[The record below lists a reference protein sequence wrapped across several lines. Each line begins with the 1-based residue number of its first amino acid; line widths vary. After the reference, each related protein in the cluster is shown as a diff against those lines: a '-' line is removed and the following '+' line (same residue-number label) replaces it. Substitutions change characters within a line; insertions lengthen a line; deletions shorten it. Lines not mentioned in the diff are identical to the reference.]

1 MFEGNPNL
9 RGFEEKLEYT
19 QEELLEYVKCKEDI
33 IYFAEKYFK
42 IISVDKGEMTI
53 QLWDYQ
59 KKVLKAFMNPPRRH
73 TLLSQ
78 PRQSAKTTTT
88 SLYMLHFILFNA
100 DKKVAV
106 LANKQDTAIEILDRV
121 KFAYERLPLFLQ
133 QGIKEWNKK
142 KIILENESLIVAA
155 GSSKSAISGL
165 SISLL
170 YLDEFAKIPDHLAI
184 DFINSVFPVIF
195 SSETGRI
202 VISSTP
208 VGLNHW
214 YDIWIKA
221 VRDEKSSFYP
231 IKIHWWEL
239 PRPRGTEQ
247 WKEDIIRE
255 FGKKFFLQEMACAFI
270 GSSST
275 LVDPDALERLQFQEP
290 IDYRFGY
297 ALSIYE
303 YPIDGQKYIISV
315 DTGKGT
321 SRDSSVI
328 QVLKIISKRNIE
340 QVAVYRSNTISTANF
355 SELCISVSQMYNEA
369 EIMLENNDIGSSV
382 ADMIWFHHEYDKIL
396 NLDPKGLGIRSTRST
411 KLKGNLLLKKYVE
424 KRWVKIVDKITIEEL
439 SRYVEEDGKQNVFS
453 AEGNFHDDCVTS
465 LIWGVYY
472 CECPLFDGVDDSG
485 GPVIQPE
492 NQIEP
497 PIVIISTSNMLD
509 LDEENIKFLD
519 EGGSFNN
526 TSNPYA

>member
-1 MFEGNPNL
+1 MFESNSNL
-9 RGFEEKLEYT
+9 RGVDEKIEYT
-19 QEELLEYVKCKEDI
+19 PEQIKECLRCEEDI
-33 IYFAEKYFK
+33 IYFAEKYFY
-42 IISVDKGEMTI
+42 IISIDKGEI
-53 QLWDYQ
+53 KIPLREYQ
-59 KKVLKAFMNPPRRH
+59 KKVLKAFINPPRRH

-88 SLYMLHFILFNA
+88 SIYMLHFILFNS
-100 DKKVAV
+100 DKNVAV
-106 LANKQDTAIEILDRV
+106 LANKEDTAKEILERV

-133 QGIKEWNKK
+133 KGIKEWNKK
-142 KIILENESLIVAA
+142 RIVLENNSKVIAA

-170 YLDEFAKIPDHLAI
+170 YLDEFAKIPDHLAD
-184 DFINSVFPVIF
+184 DFIKSVFPVIF
-195 SSETGRI
+195 SSQTGRI

-221 VRDEKSSFYP
+221 VRDEKSDFYP

-239 PRPRGTEQ
+239 PWGTEE
-247 WKEDIIRE
+247 WKENIIRQY
-255 FGKKFFLQEMACAFI
+255 GKKFFLQEFACSFI
-270 GSSST
+270 GSTST
-275 LVDPDALERLQFQEP
+275 LIDPDSLERLSFIDP

-297 ALSIYE
+297 NLNIYE
-303 YPIDGQKYIISV
+303 YPIDKQKYIISV

-328 QVLKIISKRNIE
+328 QVLKINSKRSVE

-355 SELCISVSQMYNEA
+355 SEICISVSQMYNEA

-382 ADMIWFHHEYDKIL
+382 ADMIWYHHEYDKIL
-396 NLDPKGLGIRSTRST
+396 NLDPKGLGIRSTRAT

-424 KRWVKIVDKITIEEL
+424 KRWVKIVDKVTIEEL
-439 SRYVEEDGKQNVFS
+439 SRYVEEDGKNNVFS
-453 AEGNFHDDCVTS
+453 AEGNFHDDAVTS
-465 LIWGVYY
+465 LIWGIFYL
-472 CECPLFDGVDDSG
+472 ECKFFDGIDDSG
-485 GPVIQPE
+485 GPVIALE

-497 PIVIISTSNMLD
+497 PIVIFSNGATPD
-509 LDEENIKFLD
+509 LDDENIKFLE
-519 EGGSFNN
+519 EGGNFSQNLGLYN
-526 TSNPYA
+526 